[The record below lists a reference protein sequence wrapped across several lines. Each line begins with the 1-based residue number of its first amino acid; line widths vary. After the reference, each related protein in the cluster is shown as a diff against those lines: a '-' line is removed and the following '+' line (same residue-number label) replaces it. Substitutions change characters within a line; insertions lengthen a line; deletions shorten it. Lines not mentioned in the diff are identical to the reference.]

1 MNAKTEMPSNT
12 SALDA
17 VKLILSAALL
27 VGGIVG
33 YYWFPEASVVLRA
46 LGVVLSLALAIVV
59 FLTTERGREV
69 WRFIQSSR
77 VELRKVI
84 WPTRPETF
92 QTTVAVIVLQQTL
105 VVEHE
110 RALQRAAVAD
120 EGQHQTQQQQ

>member
-59 FLTTERGREV
+59 FQTTERGREV

-92 QTTVAVIVLQQTL
+92 QTTVAVIVF
-105 VVEHE
+105 VIIMGVFFW
-110 RALQRAAVAD
+110 ALDMFLLWATRILT
-120 EGQHQTQQQQ
+120 GQGA